1 MVNEQMSVTQ
11 ALVELKVLD
20 ARIDKILD
28 EDRAYFIAVYNYKTS
43 NTSKED
49 MSKAIQSYYDR
60 INDLIKRRN
69 AIKSAVIK
77 SNANTEV
84 TLTIDGNKQT
94 MSVAEAIDLKSKGM
108 AWKKALLRK
117 MAECGAN
124 ASRIYDTAVAKQ
136 HEEAQKF
143 VATVTDD
150 AQKQDLYDSFIA
162 AHPVE
167 LVDTLK
173 LQEKCNALDKE
184 ISDFESM
191 IDVALSVSN
200 ANTNITVMY

>member
-20 ARIDKILD
+20 ARIDKILND
-28 EDRAYFIAVYNYKTS
+28 DRPHFIAVYNYKTS
-43 NTSKED
+43 NVSKED
-49 MSKAIQSYYDR
+49 MSKTIQSYYDR

-108 AWKKALLRK
+108 VWKKALLRK
-117 MAECGAN
+117 MAESGAA
-124 ASRIYDTAVAKQ
+124 ASKVYDTAVAKQ

-150 AQKQDLYDSFIA
+150 TQKQDLYDSFIA